1 MRAARRLL
9 IVLIV
14 LAALF
19 VAADRIT
26 LHFAESE
33 AASKIQSER
42 NLSQKPSVSIG
53 GFPFLTQLASKKFDE
68 VKMSASDLTVN
79 DGKGGPNIQLQNF
92 RIDAKNVKVTGN
104 YSGIVA
110 GSGTGTAR
118 ISYADLSAALPNQV
132 TVAYGGTPGKVKVSG
147 KVDLPVLGSQQVSG
161 TADISVVDG
170 NGISLTNLSGIT
182 GVDPTVASLVASFLQ
197 PKLQLAGLPS
207 GLRLDSVQPG
217 PDGIDITVSGT
228 NVSLSN

>member
-26 LHFAESE
+26 LHIAESQ
-33 AASKIQSER
+33 AASKIQTER
-42 NLSQKPSVSIG
+42 KLPQKPKVSIE

-68 VKMSASDLTVN
+68 IKLSAPELTVN
-79 DGKGGPNIQLQNF
+79 DGKGGPDIQLQNF
-92 RIDAKNVKVTGN
+92 RIDAKNVKVTGD

-118 ISYADLSAALPNQV
+118 ISYADLSAALPNKV
-132 TVAYGGTPGKVKVSG
+132 TVGYGGAPGKVKVSG
-147 KVDLPVLGSQQVSG
+147 TFDVPVLGAQQVSG

-170 NGISLTNLSGIT
+170 NGISLNNISGIS
-182 GVDPTVASLVASFLQ
+182 GVDPTVASLVSSFLQ

-207 GLRLDSVQPG
+207 GLRLDTVQPG
-217 PDGIDITVSGT
+217 PDGIDVTVSGT
-228 NVSLSN
+228 DVSLGN

>member
-26 LHFAESE
+26 LHLAESQ
-33 AASKIQSER
+33 AASSIQSQR
-42 NLSQKPSVSIG
+42 NLSQKPSVSIE

-68 VKMSASDLTVN
+68 IKLSASALTVN
-79 DGKGGPNIQLQNF
+79 DGKGGPNIRLQNF

-104 YSGIVA
+104 YNGIFA

-118 ISYADLSAALPNQV
+118 ISYADLSAALPNKV
-132 TVAYGGTPGKVKVSG
+132 TVAYGGSPGKVKVSG
-147 KVDLPVLGSQQVSG
+147 KVDLPVLGAQQVSG
-161 TADISVVDG
+161 TADIVVVNG
-170 NGISLTNLSGIT
+170 TGISLTNISGIT
-182 GVDPTVASLVASFLQ
+182 GVDPTVADLVSSFLQ
-197 PKLQLAGLPS
+197 PQLALAGLPS

-217 PDGIDITVSGT
+217 PDGIDVTVSGT